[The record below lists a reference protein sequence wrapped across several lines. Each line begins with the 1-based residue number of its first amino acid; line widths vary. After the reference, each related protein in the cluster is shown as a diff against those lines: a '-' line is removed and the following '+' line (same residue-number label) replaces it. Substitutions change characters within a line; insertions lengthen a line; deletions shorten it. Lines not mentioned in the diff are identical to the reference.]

1 MINKVI
7 FITGGT
13 GLLGSEVV
21 DRLLRDGF
29 DVISTTTSDEKVCD
43 CVKYGQRLKI
53 IKINFMNSD
62 FEQIIIE
69 LFQKSN
75 IYAIINNARSFE
87 YLKTNSNGF
96 CSAED
101 LQNEFY
107 MNVIVPY
114 RLALLAFEFNK
125 VLEIIIN
132 ISSQYARRVP
142 NPYLYNAKS
151 EISPIQYNVSKAA
164 LNKIT
169 KELAVRFFEKK
180 IRVNCIEYGGIEGR
194 ASNSFVEKYNSRS
207 PHGKML
213 KLNECYG
220 PIKTLLDPDNCS
232 INGAVIVANS
242 GWTLC

>member
-75 IYAIINNARSFE
+75 IH
-87 YLKTNSNGF
+87 
-96 CSAED
+96 
-101 LQNEFY
+101 
-107 MNVIVPY
+107 
-114 RLALLAFEFNK
+114 
-125 VLEIIIN
+125 
-132 ISSQYARRVP
+132 ISY
-142 NPYLYNAKS
+142 
-151 EISPIQYNVSKAA
+151 
-164 LNKIT
+164 
-169 KELAVRFFEKK
+169 
-180 IRVNCIEYGGIEGR
+180 
-194 ASNSFVEKYNSRS
+194 
-207 PHGKML
+207 
-213 KLNECYG
+213 
-220 PIKTLLDPDNCS
+220 
-232 INGAVIVANS
+232 
-242 GWTLC
+242 